1 MITFHLLRIWSHGPC
16 WSRGCGSQRRGQR
29 EGCICQKIEKQ
40 QSAKEQPS
48 GRQCGV
54 RACSYAVCHCR
65 HALGERSTMPA
76 DEAHSAQRHFE
87 TAVDCSYTWA
97 NDLFFTIVLL
107 GCRLPINVV
116 VDLPIL
122 LANSWFSLRFY
133 HGIYLLFNP
142 RCLTE
147 LVLVLFSGSVWL
159 LWWMNHGRRSLHL
172 VCCNSSW
179 RTWRPRRS
187 TYDFCLLFQLD
198 LVINLVSNLINP
210 CNNPFQCSPNLFS
223 LCVS

>member
-1 MITFHLLRIWSHGPC
+1 MDHVDLGDADRSAEDKE
-16 WSRGCGSQRRGQR
+16 RDA
-29 EGCICQKIEKQ
+29 
-40 QSAKEQPS
+40 SAKKLKSSSQPKSNPPAGNVGS
-48 GRQCGV
+48 GPAPMQC
-54 RACSYAVCHCR
+54 AIAVTP
-65 HALGERSTMPA
+65 LGNGRPCPP
-76 DEAHSAQRHFE
+76 SAQRHFE